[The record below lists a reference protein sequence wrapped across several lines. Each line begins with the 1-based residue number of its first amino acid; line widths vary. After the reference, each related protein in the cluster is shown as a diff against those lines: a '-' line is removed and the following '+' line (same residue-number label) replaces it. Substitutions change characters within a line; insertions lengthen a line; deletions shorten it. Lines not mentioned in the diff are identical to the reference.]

1 MSIFNFFK
9 KKEAESSTVE
19 PASELSVQKAP
30 VQELPILDGVNNIPA
45 PPPPAEKPL
54 DETGEQPV
62 EDEPQGPIDTKAVEE
77 QIVEA
82 IRKIFD
88 PEIPINIYELGL
100 IYEVKVEE
108 TGHAFVKMTFTAP
121 NCPAAG
127 ILPGQVESQARSVKG
142 VRDVKLELTFDPP
155 WNPDLMSE
163 AARLELGMF

>member
-1 MSIFNFFK
+1 M
-9 KKEAESSTVE
+9 
-19 PASELSVQKAP
+19 
-30 VQELPILDGVNNIPA
+30 
-45 PPPPAEKPL
+45 

-82 IRKIFD
+82 IRQIFD

-108 TGHAFVKMTFTAP
+108 TGHTFVKMTLTAP